1 MASLL
6 IPPGVQGRSARLP
19 IRKQAST
26 DPLPSPGFQGAVSTV
41 SHTAQRVKW
50 CIHRGIG
57 IVGLQALVIIVSCS
71 SNIYGVFLRATDP
84 GLSTAPAGTS
94 YLQSNHS
101 GDSEKENSS
110 SALRVSDSQ
119 GCLGHPV
126 TATRVTPSLT
136 TQGT

>member
-26 DPLPSPGFQGAVSTV
+26 DPLPSPGLQGAVSTV

-57 IVGLQALVIIVSCS
+57 IVGLQALVIIVSGS

-101 GDSEKENSS
+101 SDSEKESS
-110 SALRVSDSQ
+110 LLNAC
-119 GCLGHPV
+119 GW
-126 TATRVTPSLT
+126 
-136 TQGT
+136 